1 MYRFF
6 TQLLLSVMIGVGAAV
21 GFRSDVR
28 GEVNKTSR
36 QAKVSLNERANIALD
51 SAGDVKTRVNTAVSV
66 SARANASAKAS
77 IKGNAKVDAKAKGNL
92 DVQVTTGGDLLNS
105 AIPDIPL
112 DGSLNN
118 AVPDISLDSSLNTNS
133 QTNVGADAPGL
144 VLDLKNK
151 TQSDLDLGLDL
162 LK

>member
-1 MYRFF
+1 MSRFF
-6 TQLLLSVMIGVGAAV
+6 AQLLLSVMIGVGAAV

-28 GEVNKTSR
+28 GEVNKTSH

-66 SARANASAKAS
+66 STRANPNAKAS

-92 DVQVTTGGDLLNS
+92 DVQVTTGGDLPNN

-112 DGSLNN
+112 DGSLN
-118 AVPDISLDSSLNTNS
+118 TNS
-133 QTNVGADAPGL
+133 QPNVGADVQGL

-151 TQSDLDLGLDL
+151 TQSTLDLGLDL

>member
-1 MYRFF
+1 MSRFF
-6 TQLLLSVMIGVGAAV
+6 AQLLLSVMIGVGAAV

-51 SAGDVKTRVNTAVSV
+51 SAGDVKTQVNTAVSV
-66 SARANASAKAS
+66 SARANTNAKAS

-92 DVQVTTGGDLLNS
+92 DVQVTTGGDLLNNV
-105 AIPDIPL
+105 IPDIPL
-112 DGSLNN
+112 DG
-118 AVPDISLDSSLNTNS
+118 SLDSSLNTNS
-133 QTNVGADAPGL
+133 QTNIGADAPGL

-151 TQSDLDLGLDL
+151 TQSTLDLGLDL